1 MEDLKQLQIN
11 EAIKRMKL
19 IRIFDKTIDEFKEEG
34 TISKSIRGGLYWID
48 NDDEKRVQ
56 EFEEKYNADVYSII
70 ENNTE
75 FGKIQALFYVSKNV
89 DEWNLDVEDLEN
101 GISNCYVYN
110 LDCPEFSEFG
120 AIGFRNVF
128 GGLIREY

>member
-19 IRIFDKTIDEFKEEG
+19 IRIFDKTIDEFKDEG
-34 TISKSIRGGLYWID
+34 LISKSIRGGLYWID
-48 NDDEKRVQ
+48 DEDKKRVQ
-56 EFEEKYNADVYSII
+56 EFEEKYNAVVYSVI

-75 FGKIQALFYVSKNV
+75 FGKVQALFYVSKNV

-101 GISNCYVYN
+101 EISNCYVYN

-120 AIGFRNVF
+120 AIGFRNTF
-128 GGLIREY
+128 GGLVRAY

>member
-19 IRIFDKTIDEFKEEG
+19 IRIFDKTIDEFKDEG
-34 TISKSIRGGLYWID
+34 LISKSIRGGLYWID

-56 EFEEKYNADVYSII
+56 EFEEKYNAVVYSII

-75 FGKIQALFYVSKNV
+75 FGKVQALFYVSKNV

>member
-56 EFEEKYNADVYSII
+56 EFEEKYNAVVYSII